1 MEIPSKE
8 EIEFSLEENVRQ
20 GFMEITGVDQNGDKT
35 FRLTESGEK
44 FVEQMLKSDPE
55 MRDFYISL
63 AGKIE
68 SPIQ

>member
-1 MEIPSKE
+1 MEAPSKK
-8 EIEFSLEENVRQ
+8 EIELSLEESVRM
-20 GFMEITGVDQNGDKT
+20 GFMEITGVDKNGDKT

-44 FVEQMLKSDPE
+44 YVNEMLKDDPE

-63 AGKIE
+63 AGVIE